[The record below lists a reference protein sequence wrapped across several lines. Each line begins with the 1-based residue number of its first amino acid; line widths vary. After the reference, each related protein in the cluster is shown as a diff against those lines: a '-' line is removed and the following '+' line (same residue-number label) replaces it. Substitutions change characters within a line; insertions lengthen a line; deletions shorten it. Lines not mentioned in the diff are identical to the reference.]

1 MYKQI
6 ILSLLLFLLAA
17 ANINL
22 PRLLIPCWPNRT
34 SCLPPTRYEVIC
46 LVLFCC
52 RAAGIDSQS
61 LTYEKPYCRIAPY
74 LVGMLLGYLLHN
86 AKDWRLTS
94 KVI

>member
-1 MYKQI
+1 MEQQI
-6 ILSLLLFLLAA
+6 LYY
-17 ANINL
+17 L
-22 PRLLIPCWPNRT
+22 PRPLAEWEKLPTPCAK
-34 SCLPPTRYEVIC
+34 YEDTC
-46 LVLFCC
+46 TALFCC

-74 LVGMLLGYLLHN
+74 LVGMVLGYLLHH

>member
-1 MYKQI
+1 MI
-6 ILSLLLFLLAA
+6 LLLLLLL
-17 ANINL
+17 L
-22 PRLLIPCWPNRT
+22 PETNTILTKAGNSIFAQMGKVSN
-34 SCLPPTRYEVIC
+34 PTKYEDTC
-46 LVLFCC
+46 KMLFCC

-74 LVGMLLGYLLHN
+74 LVGMVLGYLLLH